1 MPPTYYRGC
10 WHVVSRDLFLRYRP
24 CSSPRKAVYNPKA
37 FFPHAA
43 SLHQAFAHCAR
54 FLTAAARRRR
64 DRVSVPVWGAT
75 LSRPLPVVGLV
86 GHYPTNYLIGRRPIP
101 ERRSFSP
108 EGAYAGL
115 SVVSN
120 GYPPLWGK
128 FLRVTHP
135 SATQLPQPKLKHCV
149 RLACVKHAASVH
161 PEPGSN
167 SLSES
172 LRSLVRTLAGC
183 AWLSPR
189 TRQSSR
195 PSVAPAHCPKAARNV
210 DRRAQ
215 RPFPSLS
222 SSVKV
227 RRLFRATG
235 TLSVYPGT
243 KTRPSKAAR

>member
-24 CSSPRKAVYNPKA
+24 CSSPRKAVYDPKA
-37 FFPHAA
+37 FFPHAT

-64 DRVSVPVWGAT
+64 DRVSVPVWGVT

-86 GHYPTNYLIGRRPIP
+86 GRYPTNYLIGRRPIP

-120 GYPPLWGK
+120 GYPPLWGR

-135 SATQLPQPKLKHCV
+135 SATQQHRSKPVPCV
-149 RLACVKHAASVH
+149 RLACVRHAASVH

-167 SLSES
+167 SLSKACFS
-172 LRSLVRTLAGC
+172 FLGFVNLPQLCFHNRFRSIRLVERPASHPPALAFRF
-183 AWLSPR
+183 L
-189 TRQSSR
+189 T
-195 PSVAPAHCPKAARNV
+195 
-210 DRRAQ
+210 
-215 RPFPSLS
+215 PSLPRLKGPS
-222 SSVKV
+222 SFLFPSVKV
-227 RRLFRATG
+227 LTVNAG
-235 TLSVYPGT
+235 GEPQGVQ
-243 KTRPSKAAR
+243 A

>member
-43 SLHQAFAHCAR
+43 SLHQAFAHCAI

-120 GYPPLWGK
+120 GYPPLWGR

-135 SATQLPQPKLKHCV
+135 SATQLPLPKQRHCV

-172 LRSLVRTLAGC
+172 FSFLVSSASWIRLAV
-183 AWLSPR
+183 
-189 TRQSSR
+189 TTD
-195 PSVAPAHCPKAARNV
+195 PSVAQARYRSCFPPFSAQH
-210 DRRAQ
+210 RRLA
-215 RPFPSLS
+215 RPWDPFLPSL
-222 SSVKV
+222 
-227 RRLFRATG
+227 L
-235 TLSVYPGT
+235 L
-243 KTRPSKAAR
+243 